1 MKSIEKYSKHPSVL
15 KIKEKY
21 PQNVRFSFQTTS
33 LEEVVKEVNNLDE
46 SKSSPLES
54 LPARVIKD
62 ISDVL
67 CPKVVID
74 YNSAIQTGVFPQTAK
89 LADVVPLFKKGV
101 RQDKAN
107 YRPCS
112 LLSAISK
119 VFGRLMLSQMHNFM
133 KNILIIFLC
142 GFTKGMNAQN
152 CLVFMVEMCKKSLEK
167 GNKYGVLLTDLSKAF
182 DCLLHDLLIAK
193 LDAYGFDYL
202 SLKLIYSYLTD
213 RKQRVRI
220 NSSYSEYTNIEY
232 GVPQGSIL
240 GPELYN
246 YNSNDL
252 FLFILLQIAK
262 YADDN
267 SPFCTA
273 PTIPQV
279 IDNLENDAKNLL
291 SWIQYNGL
299 KANPDKFHA
308 LLSEKDNTLTVKVGK
323 FDISNSTSEKLLGV
337 VVDNKL
343 TFNPHVTKICS
354 TASKKLHAL
363 GRVSVYM
370 DLKQRK
376 TIINSFILS
385 QFGYCPLVWMFHSR
399 ELNNRINRIHERS
412 LRLVYQDFESSFENL
427 LKMDESFTIH
437 ERNIQSLCIELYKVA
452 YGISPKIMRLVFPTK
467 PEIKYPWENIF
478 QTFNV
483 RTVTWGT
490 ESLSHLGPKLWSM
503 IPIPIRKLARLSQ
516 FKKQIRLWKPVK
528 CPCRLCKVYLAG
540 VGFINVTD

>member
-1 MKSIEKYSKHPSVL
+1 MCIKERIISDNCFSNVVKILNIDYYENFSFDCVSSESNDPITNSIEKYSKHPSVL

-74 YNSAIQTGVFPQTAK
+74 FNSAIQTGVFPQTAK

-119 VFGRLMLSQMHNFM
+119 IFGRLMLSQMHNFM
-133 KNILIIFLC
+133 KNILSIFLC

-152 CLVFMVEMCKKSLEK
+152 CLVFMVEMCKKSLDK

-232 GVPQGSIL
+232 GVPQGSVL
-240 GPELYN
+240 GPEL
-246 YNSNDL
+246 
-252 FLFILLQIAK
+252 
-262 YADDN
+262 
-267 SPFCTA
+267 
-273 PTIPQV
+273 
-279 IDNLENDAKNLL
+279 
-291 SWIQYNGL
+291 
-299 KANPDKFHA
+299 
-308 LLSEKDNTLTVKVGK
+308 
-323 FDISNSTSEKLLGV
+323 
-337 VVDNKL
+337 
-343 TFNPHVTKICS
+343 
-354 TASKKLHAL
+354 
-363 GRVSVYM
+363 
-370 DLKQRK
+370 
-376 TIINSFILS
+376 
-385 QFGYCPLVWMFHSR
+385 
-399 ELNNRINRIHERS
+399 
-412 LRLVYQDFESSFENL
+412 
-427 LKMDESFTIH
+427 
-437 ERNIQSLCIELYKVA
+437 
-452 YGISPKIMRLVFPTK
+452 
-467 PEIKYPWENIF
+467 
-478 QTFNV
+478 
-483 RTVTWGT
+483 
-490 ESLSHLGPKLWSM
+490 
-503 IPIPIRKLARLSQ
+503 
-516 FKKQIRLWKPVK
+516 
-528 CPCRLCKVYLAG
+528 
-540 VGFINVTD
+540 